1 MDEKEKRNYKDSLF
15 SSIFYTCENA
25 DENAKALYKAITGTT
40 VKEAQKCRLEDV
52 FWTNQKN
59 DVSYLFDGKIVFF
72 IEHQSTINENMPF
85 RFLLY
90 VARIY
95 EMLTSAKKEL
105 KFREKLFEIPTPE
118 FFVLYNGTKNDYK
131 TELKLSDAF
140 MVKQEVPALEL
151 KVKVININ
159 LENLTPEL
167 RNCTPLFGYSCLV
180 EMCRQEKDLKT
191 AVKKCI
197 SQGILVEY
205 LTKYG
210 SEVENMLFDEYDE
223 ELARKVLQDEA
234 FGEGKKEGKKEG
246 DERAAKAEKELSL
259 VFQNMRNN
267 GLSDSQIANLTG
279 VSIEKVQKNL
289 SGTPV

>member
-25 DENAKALYKAITGTT
+25 DENAKALYKAITGKT
-40 VKEAQKCRLEDV
+40 VKEAKKCRLEDV

-95 EMLTSAKKEL
+95 EMITSAKKEL

-118 FFVLYNGTKNDYK
+118 FFVLYNGTKNDCK

-151 KVKVININ
+151 NVKVININ
-159 LENLTPEL
+159 LGNLTPEL
-167 RNCTPLFGYSCLV
+167 RNCTPLFGYSSLV